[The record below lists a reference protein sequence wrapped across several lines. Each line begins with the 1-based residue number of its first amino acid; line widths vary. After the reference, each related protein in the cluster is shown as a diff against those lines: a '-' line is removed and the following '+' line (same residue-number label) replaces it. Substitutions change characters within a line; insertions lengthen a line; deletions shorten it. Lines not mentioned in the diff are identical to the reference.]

1 MNRQI
6 KKLAAAF
13 LTMIML
19 LAVMPGQLLVSYAAT
34 GKITF
39 SDPSV
44 TVGNQVSVNMKIT
57 SSSGEPLGASDVMLE
72 YDASALEFVS
82 GTNANGGAGSIRV
95 VGAMESAEQTTFSF
109 TLKFKA
115 LKAGTSSIKVRSQE
129 VYDANSQAVSIEHV
143 GNSAVKVNAPETY
156 SREASLSSLTVSPG
170 ELTPAFSADVT
181 EYTVTVPV
189 DTEKITVSAPA
200 ADDKAKV
207 VVEGNEHLE
216 AEENTVVCKVTA
228 EDGATTKTYTITV
241 VKSDEAPSENN
252 AESDSAEAMA
262 PGEAVDVES
271 GNWQVAETFG
281 EEELPDGF
289 TVTEYEYNGAQVQ
302 AAVNEQ
308 GIILLYMTN
317 EEGNGDF
324 FVYDAENGMLVPYVT
339 VRMAE
344 KTIIVLPPEEIPEGT
359 GLPEGFSACTIDIGS
374 HTVDGWIWKG
384 SETPEYCV
392 VYGQNSAGEKNF
404 YRYDQKEM
412 TLQRYFPDP
421 DAEDLRAKYVS
432 VAEDYN
438 GLLDDYR
445 IRGYIIVGL
454 FGVCILLVIILL
466 ILLLTRKPKNTYK
479 SEREWYKEPEA
490 PKRERTSYGGENIKQ
505 GRRTGSGIPQNKRTV
520 MEEDPEFED
529 LDLEE
534 ERPRVKKSAKN
545 LSSGRQAAAR
555 SVADVERDLASSLAK
570 EAGQAAKE
578 EPPGESEDEDFE
590 FIDLD
595 L

>member
-1 MNRQI
+1 MNRKI

-13 LTMIML
+13 LTMVML
-19 LAVMPGQLLVSYAAT
+19 LAAMPGQLLVSYAAT

-72 YDASALEFVS
+72 YDSSALEFVS

-129 VYDANSQAVSIEHV
+129 VYDANSQAVTIEHV

-170 ELTPAFSADVT
+170 ELSPAFSADVT
-181 EYTVTVPV
+181 EYTVTVPG

-200 ADDKAKV
+200 KDDKAKV
-207 VVEGNEHLE
+207 VVEGNEYLE
-216 AEENTVVCKVTA
+216 SGENTVVCKVTA
-228 EDGATTKTYTITV
+228 EDGTTTKTYTITV
-241 VKSDEAPSENN
+241 VKSDEVPSESNM
-252 AESDSAEAMA
+252 ESDSTEAAA
-262 PGEAVDVES
+262 PGVAADS
-271 GNWQVAETFG
+271 GNWQVAETFN

-289 TVTEYEYNGAQVQ
+289 TVTEYEYNGTQVQ

-308 GIILLYMTN
+308 GTILLYMTD

-324 FVYDAENGMLVPYVT
+324 FIYDAVNGLLAPYVT

-344 KTIIVLPPEEIPEGT
+344 KTIIVLPPSEIPEGI
-359 GLPEGFSACTIDIGS
+359 GLPEGFVACTIDIGS

-392 VYGQNSAGEKNF
+392 VYGRNADGEKNF

-454 FGVCILLVIILL
+454 FGVCILLVILLL

-479 SEREWYKEPEA
+479 SEREWYREPE
-490 PKRERTSYGGENIKQ
+490 NMKQ
-505 GRRTGSGIPQNKRTV
+505 GRKTERGIPQNKRTI
-520 MEEDPEFED
+520 MEEEEPEPGD
-529 LDLEE
+529 LDLEPE
-534 ERPRVKKSAKN
+534 EEEPPVRKSAKN
-545 LSSGRQAAAR
+545 LPSGKRTPAR
-555 SVADVERDLASSLAK
+555 SVADLERDIASSLAK

-578 EPPGESEDEDFE
+578 VPPQADEDEDEDFE